1 MNSSGNNTQRFGG
14 MIIIT
19 GDSKVSDEE
28 EEEIGDMINIVFGGI
43 IIVTGTI
50 GNLLSLIVLRTGD
63 LKNLS
68 TCFYMSMLAVADLG
82 KCSIGTLSF
91 FLWFMIFALVLF
103 LFAQSK
109 YSVKL
114 GTSQSA
120 SLLAMKED
128 FGHFLNSIQNNQTME
143 FFPEISNSYFKLK
156 LPPLAS
162 DKF

>member
-1 MNSSGNNTQRFGG
+1 

-50 GNLLSLIVLRTGD
+50 GNLLSLIILRTGD

-82 KCSIGTLSF
+82 KCSIGTLF
-91 FLWFMIFALVLF
+91 FLSIQDL
-103 LFAQSK
+103 
-109 YSVKL
+109 
-114 GTSQSA
+114 
-120 SLLAMKED
+120 E
-128 FGHFLNSIQNNQTME
+128 HFLSSIQITKIWSFSRKYQINILSLNCHYWHQTSFEIE
-143 FFPEISNSYFKLK
+143 FNF
-156 LPPLAS
+156 
-162 DKF
+162 